1 MTEDALRAAE
11 ETFLLN
17 TTEDQAEQN
26 PQEKGLEIVP
36 LLKSKV
42 FEGEKN

>member
-1 MTEDALRAAE
+1 M
-11 ETFLLN
+11 FLLN

-26 PQEKGLEIVP
+26 PQEKRLGIVLP
-36 LLKSKV
+36 LKSKV